1 MKRFP
6 KKRGLSKPAVP
17 QRKGA
22 ESARGKERGAGENR
36 AKTKVRL
43 DVALVE
49 RGLLESREKA
59 ARAIMAGDVLVDGQR
74 VDKAGALVTPGAK
87 VELVARPR
95 FVSRGGDKLAPPRAG
110 SPTACWSRER

>member
-17 QRKGA
+17 QRKNA
-22 ESARGKERGAGENR
+22 ASARGKAAAVTERGGGENR

-49 RGLLESREKA
+49 RGLLEIDISHLPDLVIETAIIATTPA
-59 ARAIMAGDVLVDGQR
+59 ARGLPRCRGPASR
-74 VDKAGALVTPGAK
+74 
-87 VELVARPR
+87 ARDA
-95 FVSRGGDKLAPPRAG
+95 RGPA
-110 SPTACWSRER
+110 SPSP